1 MSEEKAED
9 RNTDFIQSIERCMAV
24 ISSYTDRSAAS
35 TLSEV
40 AKRTGLSKP
49 TTRRIL
55 LTLEHLG
62 YAKQTESLFGLTP
75 KMLELGYAYQSSQS
89 LTQIAQAQLEQLT
102 DVLDE
107 STSLVALDGTDV
119 IYINRVHRHRITS
132 ITLAAGTR
140 LPAHAT
146 SSGHVLLAGLT
157 GRALERYFEA
167 TTLKPLTDR
176 TIVDPEQLRQRIG
189 QVRARGWDAV
199 DQELEIGRRS
209 LAVPVFDQHGNVTAA
224 LSLSA
229 GTAGKNLETMCEDF
243 LPHLL
248 NAAKQISNAL
258 GYNPNKPT

>member
-9 RNTDFIQSIERCMAV
+9 RNGDYIQSIERCMAV
-24 ISSYTDRSAAS
+24 ISSYTHQSAAS

-49 TTRRIL
+49 TARRIL
-55 LTLEHLG
+55 LTLEQLG
-62 YAKQTESLFGLTP
+62 YVKQTESLFGLTP

-102 DVLDE
+102 DLLDE

-157 GRALERYFEA
+157 DRALARYFEVA
-167 TTLKPLTDR
+167 TLRPLTDR
-176 TIVDPEQLRQRIG
+176 TIIDPELLRQRIAD
-189 QVRARGWDAV
+189 VRARGWDAV

-224 LSLSA
+224 LSLST
-229 GTAGKNLETMCEDF
+229 GTAGKDLDLMREHF
-243 LPHLL
+243 LPHLMHT
-248 NAAKQISNAL
+248 AKQISNAL
-258 GYNPNKPT
+258 GYHPNKST

>member
-1 MSEEKAED
+1 MSEEKVED
-9 RNTDFIQSIERCMAV
+9 RSGDFVQSIERCMAV
-24 ISSYTDRSAAS
+24 ISSYTHQPAAS

-49 TTRRIL
+49 TARRIL
-55 LTLEHLG
+55 LTLEQLG
-62 YAKQTESLFGLTP
+62 YVRQTEALFGLTP

-89 LTQIAQAQLEQLT
+89 LTQIAQVQLEQLT
-102 DVLDE
+102 DLLNE

-157 GRALERYFEA
+157 GRTLERYFETA
-167 TTLKPLTDR
+167 TLKPMTDR

-189 QVRARGWDAV
+189 EVRARGWDAV

-224 LSLSA
+224 LSLST
-229 GTAGKNLETMCEDF
+229 GTAGKSLEIMREDF

-258 GYNPNKPT
+258 GYYPSKST